1 MVSTI
6 IRGGYLLDLDLPL
19 IISDVLIEDD
29 QISAIGPDL
38 SSPNAKI
45 INASGKIVMPGLIN
59 AHTHSNQTIEKGL
72 CDRLPLDA
80 WMILASYG
88 GAGSRLEPRD
98 LYVSAMVGAIEMLST
113 GTTSVI
119 DCMRPDLSWFDE
131 GMDAVLQA
139 YADIGM
145 RANVAAQFADLDFFS
160 SIPLSLINAPPEYQ
174 QDRRR
179 ASIDDILTRA
189 EAFLDRWENQNPKLT
204 PMLGPSSVP
213 RCSIDLY
220 QEVIKLAK
228 RKQVRLQS
236 HLLSAKSQVPVG
248 NERFGGSTVKYLNN
262 LGALES
268 WASYAHGIWISDEEI
283 PILANSKTTIVHNP
297 VSNQK
302 LGAGIAPVPALDRS
316 GVMVAIGSD
325 GSSSGDSQNMF
336 EVIKSTAL
344 IHRITTPQENWL
356 GSSDALRLC
365 WNGGASAIG
374 APVGKLAP
382 GYKADITILKTGELM
397 IGPKQQLM
405 NALVYSEVGR
415 SVDTVLVG
423 GDTVLETGQIINVNT
438 SALLEEAQE
447 LATRIWSNL
456 PERYKAFETLRP
468 MLEDLENAVGRL
480 TLEFSRSCG

>member
-1 MVSTI
+1 MTSII
-6 IRGGYLLDLDLPL
+6 IRGGYLLDLDLPFSV
-19 IISDVLIEDD
+19 SDVLIDGDE
-29 QISAIGPDL
+29 ISAIGPDL
-38 SSPNAKI
+38 ISPDAKI
-45 INASGKIVMPGLIN
+45 INAHGKIVMPGLIN
-59 AHTHSNQTIEKGL
+59 SHTHSNQTIEKGL

-88 GAGSRLEPRD
+88 GAGTRLEPRD

-139 YADIGM
+139 YADIGI
-145 RANVAAQFADLDFFS
+145 RANVAAQFADLNFFS
-160 SIPLSLINAPPEYQ
+160 SIPLSLINAPLEYQ

-179 ASIDDILTRA
+179 ASIDDILNRA
-189 EAFLDRWENQNPKLT
+189 ETFLDRWKNRNDKLT

-228 RKQVRLQS
+228 RKKVRLQS

-248 NERFGGSTVKYLNN
+248 NERFGGSTVKYLSD

-283 PILANSKTTIVHNP
+283 PILANSNATIVHNP

-344 IHRITTPQENWL
+344 IHRITNPPEYWL

-374 APVGKLAP
+374 IPVGKLAA

-397 IGPKQQLM
+397 HGPKQQVM

-415 SVDTVLVG
+415 SVETVLVG
-423 GDTVLETGQIINVNT
+423 GDVVLEHGQIANVN
-438 SALLEEAQE
+438 A
-447 LATRIWSNL
+447 
-456 PERYKAFETLRP
+456 K
-468 MLEDLENAVGRL
+468 D
-480 TLEFSRSCG
+480 